1 MAPTER
7 RKIRPAILFA
17 ISLIL
22 ICATILW
29 PAGAVGQSISVAAV
43 GPTLVDF
50 GPQVSATTSEK
61 RVITLTNAGSDALP
75 VTKIALRGDKGDFVV
90 MHDCPNLLPAGE
102 ECRIWVSF
110 KPSGEGVRAGQLTIT
125 NESGTQR
132 VSLLGTGTPVLEASQ
147 K

>member
-1 MAPTER
+1 MPPSER
-7 RKIRPAILFA
+7 RKISPATLFA

-22 ICATILW
+22 IGATILW
-29 PAGAVGQSISVAAV
+29 PAGAVGQSISVVAV

-50 GPQVSATTSEK
+50 GLQVSATTSEK
-61 RVITLTNAGSDALP
+61 RVIMLSNAGSEALP
-75 VTKIALRGDKGDFVV
+75 ITKIALRGDFVV
-90 MHDCPNLLPAGE
+90 THDCPNLLPAGE

-125 NESGTQR
+125 DESGTQR
-132 VSLLGTGTPVLEASQ
+132 VVLLGTGTPVLEASQ

>member
-1 MAPTER
+1 MPPSER
-7 RKIRPAILFA
+7 RKISPAILFA

-50 GPQVSATTSEK
+50 GRQVSATTSEK
-61 RVITLTNAGSDALP
+61 RVIMLTNAGSDALP
-75 VTKIALRGDKGDFVV
+75 ITKIALRGDFVV

-125 NESGTQR
+125 DESGTQR
-132 VSLLGTGTPVLEASQ
+132 VALLGTGTPLLEASQ

>member
-1 MAPTER
+1 MPPSER
-7 RKIRPAILFA
+7 QKVSPAILFA

-50 GPQVSATTSEK
+50 GRQVSATRSEK
-61 RVITLTNAGSDALP
+61 RVIMLTNAGSDALP
-75 VTKIALRGDKGDFVV
+75 ITKIALKGDFVV

-125 NESGTQR
+125 DESGTQR
-132 VSLLGTGTPVLEASQ
+132 VALLGTGTSVLEASQ

>member
-1 MAPTER
+1 MPPSER
-7 RKIRPAILFA
+7 RKISPAILFA

-43 GPTLVDF
+43 GPTLLDF
-50 GPQVSATTSEK
+50 GRQVSATTSEK
-61 RVITLTNAGSDALP
+61 RVIMLTNAGSDALP
-75 VTKIALRGDKGDFVV
+75 ITKIALRGDFVV

-125 NESGTQR
+125 DESGTQR
-132 VSLLGTGTPVLEASQ
+132 VALLGTGTPLLEASQ

>member
-1 MAPTER
+1 MPPSER
-7 RKIRPAILFA
+7 RKINPAILFA
-17 ISLIL
+17 ISMIL

-29 PAGAVGQSISVAAV
+29 PAGAVGQSMSVVAV

-61 RVITLTNAGSDALP
+61 RVILLANAGSDALP
-75 VTKIALRGDKGDFVV
+75 ITRIALRGDFVV
-90 MHDCPNLLPAGE
+90 THDCPSVLPVGE

-110 KPSGEGVRAGQLTIT
+110 KPSGEGVRAGQLTIAD
-125 NESGTQR
+125 EAGTQR
-132 VSLLGTGTPVLEASQ
+132 VALLGTGTPVLEASQ

>member
-1 MAPTER
+1 MPPSER
-7 RKIRPAILFA
+7 RKISPAILFA

-50 GPQVSATTSEK
+50 GRQVSATTSEK
-61 RVITLTNAGSDALP
+61 RVIMLTNAGSDALP
-75 VTKIALRGDKGDFVV
+75 ITKIALRGDFVI

-125 NESGTQR
+125 DESGTQR
-132 VSLLGTGTPVLEASQ
+132 VALLGTGTPLLEASQ

>member
-1 MAPTER
+1 MPPSER
-7 RKIRPAILFA
+7 RKINPAILFA
-17 ISLIL
+17 ISMIL

-29 PAGAVGQSISVAAV
+29 PAGAVGQSMSVVAV

-61 RVITLTNAGSDALP
+61 RVILLANAGSDALP
-75 VTKIALRGDKGDFVV
+75 ITRIALRGDFVV
-90 MHDCPNLLPAGE
+90 THDCPSVLPAGE

-110 KPSGEGVRAGQLTIT
+110 KPSGEGVRAGQLTIAD
-125 NESGTQR
+125 EAGTQR
-132 VSLLGTGTPVLEASQ
+132 VALLGTGTPVLEASQ

>member
-1 MAPTER
+1 MPPSER
-7 RKIRPAILFA
+7 RKMSPAILFA
-17 ISLIL
+17 SSLIL

-29 PAGAVGQSISVAAV
+29 PAGAIGQSMSVVAV

-61 RVITLTNAGSDALP
+61 RVILMANAGSDALP
-75 VTKIALRGDKGDFVV
+75 ITRIALRGDFVV
-90 MHDCPNLLPAGE
+90 RHDCPSVLPAGE

-110 KPSGEGVRAGQLTIT
+110 KPSGEGARAGQLTIT
-125 NESGTQR
+125 DEAGTQK
-132 VSLLGTGTPVLEASQ
+132 VALLGTGTPVLEASQ

>member
-1 MAPTER
+1 MTPSER
-7 RKIRPAILFA
+7 RQISPAILIA

-22 ICATILW
+22 ICGSILW
-29 PAGAVGQSISVAAV
+29 PAGAVGQTMSVAAV

-61 RVITLTNAGSDALP
+61 RVIILTNAGSDALP
-75 VTKIALRGDKGDFVV
+75 ITRIALRGDFVIK
-90 MHDCPNLLPAGE
+90 HDCPSQLPAGE
-102 ECRIWVSF
+102 ECSIWVSF

-125 NESGTQR
+125 DEAGTQR
-132 VSLLGTGTPVLEASQ
+132 VALLGTGTRVLEASR

>member
-1 MAPTER
+1 MPPSER
-7 RKIRPAILFA
+7 RKISPAILFA
-17 ISLIL
+17 ITLIL

-29 PAGAVGQSISVAAV
+29 PAGAVGQSISVVAV
-43 GPTLVDF
+43 GPNLVDF

-61 RVITLTNAGSDALP
+61 RVILLANAGSDALP
-75 VTKIALRGDKGDFVV
+75 ITSIAPRGDFVV
-90 MHDCPNLLPAGE
+90 RHDCPSVLPAGE

-125 NESGTQR
+125 DEAGTQK
-132 VSLLGTGTPVLEASQ
+132 VVLLGSGTPVLEASQ

>member
-1 MAPTER
+1 MPPSER
-7 RKIRPAILFA
+7 QKVSPAILFA

-50 GPQVSATTSEK
+50 GRQVSATRSEK
-61 RVITLTNAGSDALP
+61 RVIMLTNAGSDALP
-75 VTKIALRGDKGDFVV
+75 ITKIALKGDFVV

-125 NESGTQR
+125 DESGTQR
-132 VSLLGTGTPVLEASQ
+132 VALLGTGTPLLEASQ

>member
-1 MAPTER
+1 MPPTKR
-7 RKIRPAILFA
+7 QKMSPAILFA
-17 ISLIL
+17 ISVIL
-22 ICATILW
+22 ICATILS
-29 PAGAVGQSISVAAV
+29 PSDAVSQSISVAAV
-43 GPTLVDF
+43 GPTRVDF

-61 RVITLTNAGSDALP
+61 RVIILTNAGSDALP
-75 VTKIALRGDKGDFVV
+75 ITKIALRGDRGDFVV

-132 VSLLGTGTPVLEASQ
+132 VGLLGTGTPVLEASQ

>member
-1 MAPTER
+1 MPLNER
-7 RKIRPAILFA
+7 RKIRPAILFV

-22 ICATILW
+22 ICATVLG
-29 PAGAVGQSISVAAV
+29 PAGAVAQSMSVAAV

-61 RVITLTNAGSDALP
+61 RVIILANAGSDALP
-75 VTKIALRGDKGDFVV
+75 ITRIALRGDFVV
-90 MHDCPNLLPAGE
+90 THDCPSQLPAGE

-125 NESGTQR
+125 DDAGTQR
-132 VSLLGTGTPVLEASQ
+132 VALLGSGTPVLEAS
-147 K
+147 KK